1 MPSTPSNRLA
11 IDIGGTFTDVVLDWQ
26 GSLHSTKL
34 LTTHEAPAEAVLAG
48 VLEIIAKA
56 EARLSDIDLILHG
69 TTLATNALIERR
81 GAKTALLT
89 TAGHRDVLEMAHE
102 NRFEQYDL
110 NIVRPAP
117 LVPRHLR
124 LPIRERLDA
133 QGEVLL
139 ALDQSSVDAAL
150 LELRRANV
158 ESVAI
163 GLLHAYA
170 NPVHEELLAERL
182 AHDLPGVSV
191 TLASEVCPE
200 IREYERLSTAVANA
214 YVRPLMAGYIAEL
227 ERRLA
232 AAGSTAALLLMTSG
246 GGLTTAAAASRFP
259 IRLVESGPAGGAI
272 LAASHAQRQGADR
285 VLAFDMG
292 GTTAKLTLIDDAE
305 PLLSRAF
312 EVDRQYRFKK
322 GSGLPIR
329 IPVIEMVEIG
339 AGGGSIASRDTLE
352 RISVG
357 PRSAGSQPGPA
368 CYNRGGREPAVTDAD
383 VLLGKLRPQSFA
395 GGRVPLNVARAQQAI
410 KTLQLTNGSA
420 SPTELAHAV
429 SEVVD
434 ENMAAAAKAHANE
447 WGKDIAGRV
456 LIAFGGAAPLHA
468 ARLARKLGL
477 NRVMIPAGA
486 GVGSALGF
494 LAAPVSFEVV
504 RSKYIKL
511 DDFTPALLADLTQS
525 MKDEALAVIAP
536 ALVAEGSQSNQR
548 LQTRRRA
555 FMRYMGQGYEI
566 AVDLPESQNFDV
578 QSLRARFE
586 AAYTELYTRSI
597 PNLAIEVLSWTLSL
611 ADHSQ
616 AQLAPGGPA
625 AMGERSDQA
634 TVDLHWQL
642 FDPESATTQ
651 SATCIARS
659 QLKIDDWLD
668 GPALVTEAQTTTF
681 VPTGA
686 RVQQTALGDLIIQYR
701 DYTQ

>member
-1 MPSTPSNRLA
+1 M
-11 IDIGGTFTDVVLDWQ
+11 
-26 GSLHSTKL
+26 
-34 LTTHEAPAEAVLAG
+34 
-48 VLEIIAKA
+48 
-56 EARLSDIDLILHG
+56 
-69 TTLATNALIERR
+69 
-81 GAKTALLT
+81 
-89 TAGHRDVLEMAHE
+89 
-102 NRFEQYDL
+102 
-110 NIVRPAP
+110 
-117 LVPRHLR
+117 
-124 LPIRERLDA
+124 
-133 QGEVLL
+133 
-139 ALDQSSVDAAL
+139 
-150 LELRRANV
+150 
-158 ESVAI
+158 
-163 GLLHAYA
+163 
-170 NPVHEELLAERL
+170 
-182 AHDLPGVSV
+182 
-191 TLASEVCPE
+191 
-200 IREYERLSTAVANA
+200 
-214 YVRPLMAGYIAEL
+214 
-227 ERRLA
+227 
-232 AAGSTAALLLMTSG
+232 
-246 GGLTTAAAASRFP
+246 
-259 IRLVESGPAGGAI
+259 
-272 LAASHAQRQGADR
+272 
-285 VLAFDMG
+285 
-292 GTTAKLTLIDDAE
+292 
-305 PLLSRAF
+305 
-312 EVDRQYRFKK
+312 
-322 GSGLPIR
+322 
-329 IPVIEMVEIG
+329 
-339 AGGGSIASRDTLE
+339 
-352 RISVG
+352 
-357 PRSAGSQPGPA
+357 
-368 CYNRGGREPAVTDAD
+368 
-383 VLLGKLRPQSFA
+383 
-395 GGRVPLNVARAQQAI
+395 
-410 KTLQLTNGSA
+410 
-420 SPTELAHAV
+420 
-429 SEVVD
+429 
-434 ENMAAAAKAHANE
+434 
-447 WGKDIAGRV
+447 
-456 LIAFGGAAPLHA
+456 
-468 ARLARKLGL
+468 
-477 NRVMIPAGA
+477 
-486 GVGSALGF
+486 GSALGF

>member
-1 MPSTPSNRLA
+1 M
-11 IDIGGTFTDVVLDWQ
+11 
-26 GSLHSTKL
+26 
-34 LTTHEAPAEAVLAG
+34 
-48 VLEIIAKA
+48 
-56 EARLSDIDLILHG
+56 
-69 TTLATNALIERR
+69 
-81 GAKTALLT
+81 
-89 TAGHRDVLEMAHE
+89 
-102 NRFEQYDL
+102 
-110 NIVRPAP
+110 
-117 LVPRHLR
+117 PRHLR

>member
-477 NRVMIPAGA
+477 NRVIIPAGA